1 VFIGSEAPKWN
12 FGQSLV
18 QCPPTSLAGGTT
30 SRLITWHGGG
40 AGGLACS
47 THVEARPR
55 DATALIG
62 RSEGHPGR
70 SALPIAAVGLEGS
83 CLGPYESD
91 VPAEAQWWC
100 VDLLGRAGGASVGP
114 LGPPVSPSI
123 AQYRPVFAQRVSS
136 LDLARYVA
144 LVARHPAPPSVQH
157 TATNWH
163 MSSFNKFSVMC

>member
-1 VFIGSEAPKWN
+1 MFIGSEAPKWN

-100 VDLLGRAGGASVGP
+100 IDLLGRAGRGVCRPPGAS
-114 LGPPVSPSI
+114 SI
-123 AQYRPVFAQRVSS
+123 AQYRPVSPSICAEGELTGPREPSCTSQQVFALMRA
-136 LDLARYVA
+136 LRARA
-144 LVARHPAPPSVQH
+144 GI
-157 TATNWH
+157 
-163 MSSFNKFSVMC
+163 